1 MKLSDVSVVFGF
13 VFFTANLTCKKKSHI
28 LFYFHCFSLFW
39 KVLCSFVIGDCSHL
53 APPPFNDL
61 PCTSPGPDWPAL
73 HINPG
78 SSQTPLDDCCAS
90 RMCQNYLAVS
100 SCGPQD
106 NNNNNN
112 KKPSALV
119 ELNSEVVNVCLFFPL
134 KEAALLVCKYAA
146 FFFSFLVS
154 QLQCQF
160 YQYDLETQCCCRLLF
175 IYFSPIK
182 MIFFVFCFI
191 FFSPVIV
198 NKRRCQT

>member
-1 MKLSDVSVVFGF
+1 MTCCDTTAGGCRSLFEAQWCQRSFCF
-13 VFFTANLTCKKKSHI
+13 CFLTANLTCKKKSHN

-39 KVLCSFVIGDCSHL
+39 KVLCAFVIGDCSHL

-90 RMCQNYLAVS
+90 RMCQNYLAAS

-106 NNNNNN
+106 NNNNNKN
-112 KKPSALV
+112 HQVWLSWTQKWSM
-119 ELNSEVVNVCLFFPL
+119 FFPL

-154 QLQCQF
+154 QLQCRF
-160 YQYDLETQCCCRLLF
+160 YQSDLETQCCCRLLF
-175 IYFSPIK
+175 IYLFQSHK
-182 MIFFVFCFI
+182 DFLTSFFLL
-191 FFSPVIV
+191 
-198 NKRRCQT
+198 